1 MEPLAPSAP
10 ALCGSRRFENAT
22 ESDNREGEC
31 GHQKETLQQRELP
44 PGFENESQHL
54 RLIRVAVAKW
64 SGDAG
69 VEVHPV
75 TEVP

>member
-1 MEPLAPSAP
+1 MLPHPILARESADTRR
-10 ALCGSRRFENAT
+10 RRFSKGN
-22 ESDNREGEC
+22 S
-31 GHQKETLQQRELP
+31 LP
-44 PGFENESQHL
+44 VSRTNLNL